1 MIKKMESNKSK
12 IATGMETIVMTPEL
26 MKLPLAKQFLKQV
39 EAAKEKS
46 EMDKTLAPVVAAA
59 NKALGQKFTK
69 FAQVVK
75 YVSKKTGD
83 KTIVGRRG
91 LTDEQKEKILALKDS
106 KSAKEIAEEV
116 KCKPTQVSAYI
127 FNSKKKK

>member
-1 MIKKMESNKSK
+1 MKSK
-12 IATGMETIVMTPEL
+12 KQSATPIETIVLTSEL
-26 MKLPLAKQFLKQV
+26 LKLPLAKQFLRQV
-39 EAAKEKS
+39 EAMKEKS

-59 NKALGQKFTK
+59 NNALGQKFTK

-75 YVSKKTGD
+75 YVSKKTGE
-83 KTIVGRRG
+83 TIVGRRG
-91 LTDEQKEKILALKDS
+91 LTDEQKEKIIALKDS

-127 FNSKKKK
+127 FNSKNKK

>member
-1 MIKKMESNKSK
+1 MKSK
-12 IATGMETIVMTPEL
+12 KQNNAAVNPIVFTPEL
-26 MKLPLAKQFLKQV
+26 MKLPGGKQLFKQV
-39 EAAKEKS
+39 SALN
-46 EMDKTLAPVVAAA
+46 DLNNLDNTLKPVVAAA
-59 NKALGQKFTK
+59 NNALGQKFET

-75 YVSKKTGD
+75 YVSKKTGE
-83 KTIVGRRG
+83 KTFDGRRG
-91 LTDEQKEKILALKDS
+91 LTDEQKQKIIALKDI